1 MSEFEKVT
9 VEALALPAQ
18 NRVELAEMLIQSLD
32 EEEDAEIKSAWLAEI
47 RRRDQEIKEGKSV
60 TRPAVEV
67 LKEARE
73 MVRCV
78 K

>member
-18 NRVELAEMLIQSLD
+18 SRAELAEMLIQSLD
-32 EEEDAEIKSAWLAEI
+32 EKEDSEIKSAWLAEI
-47 RRRDQEIKEGKSV
+47 YRRDQEIRSGKSV
-60 TRPAVEV
+60 TRPAAEV

-73 MVRCV
+73 LLRCV